1 MNSAQRTQLLKRID
15 ELSRR
20 YPDWRLG
27 QLLCNVAGWA
37 DADTWDA
44 EDEQLLAAAE
54 AHLAQFAK
62 RPITRNTR
70 RGRKAVVGRT
80 G

>member
-1 MNSAQRTQLLKRID
+1 MNSAQRTRLMKRID
-15 ELSRR
+15 ELSQR

-44 EDEQLLAAAE
+44 EDDQLLAAAE

-62 RPITRNTR
+62 SPAVRNVR
-70 RGRKAVVGRT
+70 RSRKAVVGRT
-80 G
+80 A

>member
-1 MNSAQRTQLLKRID
+1 MNSTQRARLLKRID
-15 ELSRR
+15 ELSQR

-62 RPITRNTR
+62 RPTTGNTR

-80 G
+80 A

>member
-1 MNSAQRTQLLKRID
+1 MNFTQRARLLKRID
-15 ELSRR
+15 ELSQRD
-20 YPDWRLG
+20 PDWRLG
-27 QLLCNVAGWA
+27 QMLCNVVGWA

-62 RPITRNTR
+62 RPTAGNAR
-70 RGRKAVVGRT
+70 RGRKAVVGHT
-80 G
+80 A

>member
-1 MNSAQRTQLLKRID
+1 MNSTQRARLLKRID
-15 ELSRR
+15 ELSQR

-37 DADTWDA
+37 DADTWDV

-62 RPITRNTR
+62 RPTTRPTR
-70 RGRKAVVGRT
+70 RSRKAVVGRT
-80 G
+80 A